1 MVGVLD
7 EINMILRATHK
18 LQNIQISCHMS
29 KLFAYYIGVS
39 IFFNGNENFFCEHLL
54 KMKKKINELNCDK
67 VIW

>member
-39 IFFNGNENFFCEHLL
+39 IFFNGNEKFFLRTFIKNE
-54 KMKKKINELNCDK
+54 KKINELNCDK